1 MWKLVCWMQK
11 TMSITNESGEKKRWN
26 KVNIMPNEYVCI
38 CVACK
43 FGSQLLLFAQ
53 IIVIEQHFMVG
64 NDVLFDL
71 YYRYRFFGWNHID
84 SPERVRTPTES
95 ITILGP
101 HSSADWF
108 QNGLEAL
115 HHLLVH
121 FSQHENASV
130 GKFRHFNACRDF
142 IIACYYHVVVFIALP
157 IMFDRSISY

>member
-1 MWKLVCWMQK
+1 MA
-11 TMSITNESGEKKRWN
+11 
-26 KVNIMPNEYVCI
+26 NEYVCI
-38 CVACK
+38 CLACK

-84 SPERVRTPTES
+84 SPERDPHTNGI

-101 HSSADWF
+101 HSSADF

-130 GKFRHFNACRDF
+130 GKFRHFNACQVLLSH
-142 IIACYYHVVVFIALP
+142 AV
-157 IMFDRSISY
+157 IM